1 MQVPPQRTGPLVGLK
16 VLEIGHY
23 IAAPF
28 CTRILADLGAEVIKV
43 EPPGG
48 DPFRGWGASV
58 NGHSVWFSV
67 HGRNKLSVVLD
78 LKRDRDTVLRLAARA
93 DVLVENLR
101 AGGLERLGLGPE
113 ALHAVN
119 PRLVIA
125 RISGYGQDGPYRDKP
140 AFGAIGEAMGGIRH
154 LTAHPAGS
162 SDLPPPR
169 CGISISDDLAGLY
182 AAIGLLS
189 ALWQRD
195 VTGTGRGRV
204 VDVNLVDSVFS
215 LMEGMLP
222 EYAMDGRVRQPV
234 GAAIE
239 TAAPTNTYPCAD
251 GRWLCIAG
259 NSDLIFARLM
269 AAIGRPELARDPVY
283 ATNAERC
290 AHRGELDAAIAAWT
304 RTLPA
309 QAGGGAAGGCGCAVL
324 TALRHRRLRQRSAFP
339 GARVGAAG
347 GGSADRA
354 DAASWT
360 GDSAGRR
367 AAGGGGGVARPGSG
381 SAYRVR
387 AADPVGIAVGG
398 PTGGAA
404 EVASDTRWGI
414 PIYRAQN
421 LCISRFFNKLLYHS
435 TTLVD
440 KTPANHKS
448 AEGACL
454 AWFGHICSSWPSPPV
469 ARAVRTPV
477 RGRGI
482 TLVARSRWTAR
493 RSPAR

>member
-1 MQVPPQRTGPLVGLK
+1 MSALPERTGPLVGLK

-28 CTRILADLGAEVIKV
+28 CTRILADLGAEVIKI

-58 NGHSVWFSV
+58 DGNSVWFSV

-78 LKRDRDTVLRLAARA
+78 LKRDRDIVLRLAARA

-101 AGGLERLGLGPE
+101 AGGLERLGLGAE
-113 ALHAVN
+113 ALHAAN

-125 RISGYGQDGPYRDKP
+125 RISGYGQEGPYRDKP
-140 AFGAIGEAMGGIRH
+140 AFGAIGEAIGGIRH

-195 VTGTGRGRV
+195 AAGTGRGRV

-222 EYAMDGRVRQPV
+222 EYAMDGRIRQPV

-269 AAIGRPELARDPVY
+269 EAIGRPELARDPVY
-283 ATNAERC
+283 ARNADRC
-290 AHRGELDAAIAAWT
+290 AHRDALDAAITAWT

-309 QAGGGAAGGCGCAVL
+309 KLAEQQLDAADVPCSRLYDIADCAGDPHFLERGSVQAVDDPLIGRTLHPGPAIRLDGDPPEAAIGWPGPAAGAHTDYVL
-324 TALRHRRLRQRSAFP
+324 RT
-339 GARVGAAG
+339 
-347 GGSADRA
+347 
-354 DAASWT
+354 
-360 GDSAGRR
+360 
-367 AAGGGGGVARPGSG
+367 
-381 SAYRVR
+381 
-387 AADPVGIAVGG
+387 
-398 PTGGAA
+398 
-404 EVASDTRWGI
+404 
-414 PIYRAQN
+414 
-421 LCISRFFNKLLYHS
+421 LLG
-435 TTLVD
+435 L
-440 KTPANHKS
+440 P
-448 AEGACL
+448 E
-454 AWFGHICSSWPSPPV
+454 
-469 ARAVRTPV
+469 
-477 RGRGI
+477 
-482 TLVARSRWTAR
+482 
-493 RSPAR
+493 

>member
-1 MQVPPQRTGPLVGLK
+1 MQIPPPRTGPLAGLR

-58 NGHSVWFSV
+58 DGHSVWFSV

-78 LKRDRDTVLRLAARA
+78 LKRDRETMLRLAARA

-113 ALHAVN
+113 VLHAAN

-195 VTGTGRGRV
+195 VAGTAGPGRGRV

-269 AAIGRPELARDPVY
+269 AAIGRPELARDPAY
-283 ATNAERC
+283 STNADRC
-290 AHRGELDAAIAAWT
+290 ARRVELDAAIAAWT

-309 QAGGGAAGGCGCAVL
+309 KEAEARLEAADVPCSRLYDIADCANDPHFRARASVQEVADPLIGRTLHPGPVIRLDGERPEDVVAWPGPAAGAHTEYVL
-324 TALRHRRLRQRSAFP
+324 GTLL
-339 GARVGAAG
+339 G
-347 GGSADRA
+347 
-354 DAASWT
+354 
-360 GDSAGRR
+360 
-367 AAGGGGGVARPGSG
+367 
-381 SAYRVR
+381 
-387 AADPVGIAVGG
+387 
-398 PTGGAA
+398 
-404 EVASDTRWGI
+404 E
-414 PIYRAQN
+414 
-421 LCISRFFNKLLYHS
+421 LSR
-435 TTLVD
+435 
-440 KTPANHKS
+440 
-448 AEGACL
+448 
-454 AWFGHICSSWPSPPV
+454 
-469 ARAVRTPV
+469 
-477 RGRGI
+477 
-482 TLVARSRWTAR
+482 
-493 RSPAR
+493 

>member
-1 MQVPPQRTGPLVGLK
+1 MQIPSQRTGPLAGLK

-58 NGHSVWFSV
+58 DGHSVWFSV

-78 LKRDRDTVLRLAARA
+78 LKRDRDVMLRLASRA

-101 AGGLERLGLGPE
+101 AGGLERLNLSPE

-119 PRLVIA
+119 SRLVIA

-154 LTAHPAGS
+154 LTAHPSGS

-195 VTGTGRGRV
+195 VAGTARGRV

-259 NSDLIFARLM
+259 NSDLIFSRLM
-269 AAIGRPELARDPVY
+269 AAIGRPDLARDPAY
-283 ATNAERC
+283 ATNADRC
-290 AHRGELDAAIAAWT
+290 ARRMELDAAIATWDADT
-304 RTLPA
+304 
-309 QAGGGAAGGCGCAVL
+309 AGEGRRGAAGGCGRAVL
-324 TALRHRRLRQRSAFP
+324 AALRHRRLRQRSAFSGP
-339 GARVGAAG
+339 RFGAG
-347 GGSADRA
+347 GDRPADRA
-354 DAASWT
+354 NAASGSCDPARRRKAGGRGGLARPSGRRAHRICADRAAWHAREVWLI
-360 GDSAGRR
+360 SAGRGEPCCLTQPPLHIR
-367 AAGGGGGVARPGSG
+367 L
-381 SAYRVR
+381 SAH
-387 AADPVGIAVGG
+387 PELQF
-398 PTGGAA
+398 P
-404 EVASDTRWGI
+404 
-414 PIYRAQN
+414 
-421 LCISRFFNKLLYHS
+421 
-435 TTLVD
+435 
-440 KTPANHKS
+440 
-448 AEGACL
+448 
-454 AWFGHICSSWPSPPV
+454 
-469 ARAVRTPV
+469 
-477 RGRGI
+477 GRG
-482 TLVARSRWTAR
+482 
-493 RSPAR
+493 P

>member
-1 MQVPPQRTGPLVGLK
+1 MSTLPQRTGPLVGLK

-48 DPFRGWGASV
+48 DPFRGWGAAV
-58 NGHSVWFSV
+58 DGNSVWFSV
-67 HGRNKLSVVLD
+67 HGRNKLSVMLD
-78 LKRDRDTVLRLAARA
+78 LKRDRDIVLRLAARA

-101 AGGLERLGLGPE
+101 AGGLERLALGP
-113 ALHAVN
+113 ATLHAAN
-119 PRLVIA
+119 QRLVIA
-125 RISGYGQDGPYRDKP
+125 RISGYGQDGPYRDRP
-140 AFGAIGEAMGGIRH
+140 AFGAIGEAVGGIRH
-154 LTAHPAGS
+154 LTGHPAGS

-195 VTGTGRGRV
+195 TAGTGRGRV
-204 VDVNLVDSVFS
+204 IDVNLVDSVFS

-269 AAIGRPELARDPVY
+269 VAIGRPELARDPAY
-283 ATNAERC
+283 ATNGDRC
-290 AHRGELDAAIAAWT
+290 AHRADLDVAIAGWT

-309 QAGGGAAGGCGCAVL
+309 KEAEARLEAADVPCSRLYDIADCATDPHFLARGSVQTVDDPLIGRTLHPGPAIRFDGDPPETAIGWPGPAAGAHTDYILGTLLGL
-324 TALRHRRLRQRSAFP
+324 PTQRP
-339 GARVGAAG
+339 RG
-347 GGSADRA
+347 DRA
-354 DAASWT
+354 
-360 GDSAGRR
+360 
-367 AAGGGGGVARPGSG
+367 
-381 SAYRVR
+381 
-387 AADPVGIAVGG
+387 
-398 PTGGAA
+398 
-404 EVASDTRWGI
+404 
-414 PIYRAQN
+414 
-421 LCISRFFNKLLYHS
+421 L
-435 TTLVD
+435 
-440 KTPANHKS
+440 
-448 AEGACL
+448 
-454 AWFGHICSSWPSPPV
+454 
-469 ARAVRTPV
+469 
-477 RGRGI
+477 
-482 TLVARSRWTAR
+482 
-493 RSPAR
+493 

>member
-1 MQVPPQRTGPLVGLK
+1 MQIPSQRTGPLAGLK

-58 NGHSVWFSV
+58 DGHSVWFSV

-78 LKRDRDTVLRLAARA
+78 LKRDRDVMLRLASRA

-101 AGGLERLGLGPE
+101 AGGLERLNLSPE

-119 PRLVIA
+119 SRLVIA

-154 LTAHPAGS
+154 LTAHPSGS

-195 VTGTGRGRV
+195 VAGTARGRV

-259 NSDLIFARLM
+259 NSDLIFSRLM
-269 AAIGRPELARDPVY
+269 AAIGRPELARDPAY
-283 ATNAERC
+283 ATNADRC
-290 AHRGELDAAIAAWT
+290 ARRTELDAAIATWT

-309 QAGGGAAGGCGCAVL
+309 RDAEARLEAADVPCSRLYDIADCANDPHFRARGSVLEVTDPLIGPTLHPGPAIRFDGEKPEAVVGWPGPSAGVHTEYVL
-324 TALRHRRLRQRSAFP
+324 T
-339 GARVGAAG
+339 
-347 GGSADRA
+347 
-354 DAASWT
+354 
-360 GDSAGRR
+360 
-367 AAGGGGGVARPGSG
+367 
-381 SAYRVR
+381 
-387 AADPVGIAVGG
+387 
-398 PTGGAA
+398 
-404 EVASDTRWGI
+404 E
-414 PIYRAQN
+414 
-421 LCISRFFNKLLYHS
+421 LLGMPE
-435 TTLVD
+435 
-440 KTPANHKS
+440 K
-448 AEGACL
+448 
-454 AWFGHICSSWPSPPV
+454 
-469 ARAVRTPV
+469 
-477 RGRGI
+477 RG
-482 TLVARSRWTAR
+482 
-493 RSPAR
+493 

>member
-1 MQVPPQRTGPLVGLK
+1 MLMLTPPQRTGPLIGLK

-78 LKRDRDTVLRLAARA
+78 LKRDRETLLRLAARA

-101 AGGLERLGLGPE
+101 AGGLERLQLGPD

-125 RISGYGQDGPYRDKP
+125 RISGYGQDGPYRDRP
-140 AFGAIGEAMGGIRH
+140 AFGAIGEAIGGIRH

-162 SDLPPPR
+162 SGLPPPR

-204 VDVNLVDSVFS
+204 IDVNLVDSVFS

-251 GRWLCIAG
+251 GKWLCIAG

-269 AAIGRPELARDPVY
+269 DAIGRPELASDPAY
-283 ATNAERC
+283 ATNGDRC
-290 AHRGELDAAIAAWT
+290 ARRGDLDAAIAAWT
-304 RTLPA
+304 QALPAKQAEERLEAADVPCSRLYDIADCAHDPHFLARKSVQEVADPLIGRTLHP
-309 QAGGGAAGGCGCAVL
+309 GPVIRLDGDPPEAV
-324 TALRHRRLRQRSAFP
+324 
-339 GARVGAAG
+339 VG
-347 GGSADRA
+347 
-354 DAASWT
+354 WT
-360 GDSAGRR
+360 G
-367 AAGGGGGVARPGSG
+367 PE
-381 SAYRVR
+381 
-387 AADPVGIAVGG
+387 
-398 PTGGAA
+398 TGAHTEYVMHTLLAA
-404 EVASDTRWGI
+404 E
-414 PIYRAQN
+414 
-421 LCISRFFNKLLYHS
+421 
-435 TTLVD
+435 
-440 KTPANHKS
+440 PA
-448 AEGACL
+448 
-454 AWFGHICSSWPSPPV
+454 P
-469 ARAVRTPV
+469 R
-477 RGRGI
+477 
-482 TLVARSRWTAR
+482 
-493 RSPAR
+493 